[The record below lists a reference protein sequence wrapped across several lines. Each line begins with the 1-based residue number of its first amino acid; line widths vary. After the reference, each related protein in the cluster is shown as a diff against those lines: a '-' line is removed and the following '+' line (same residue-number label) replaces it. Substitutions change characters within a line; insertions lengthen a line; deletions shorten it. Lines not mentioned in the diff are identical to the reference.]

1 MDRKDVKEL
10 HFITPIEN
18 VPSIIEHGILSHNLS
33 VELPH
38 QSVAMQ
44 EIQARRKNK
53 KIPGTDKY
61 IHDHANL
68 YFDAHNATLSK
79 LRSRNNEICI
89 LRVSPKVL
97 DLPGAIISDRN
108 AASDWARFYPM
119 REGLTAIDKDLVY
132 AVSWKHP
139 DNQYEEMEHK
149 SIKGAETLVPGRVEP
164 KYFLGAYV
172 ANQIALAAFN
182 KLKIKLTAEIKNGIF
197 F

>member
-1 MDRKDVKEL
+1 MNRKDIKEL

-18 VPSIIEHGILSHNLS
+18 VPSILKYGILSHKLS
-33 VELPH
+33 KRLPH
-38 QSVAMQ
+38 DSVAMQ
-44 EIQARRKNK
+44 EIQDRRKNK

-79 LRSRNNEICI
+79 LRSKNNEICI
-89 LRVSPKVL
+89 LQISPEIL
-97 DLPGAIISDRN
+97 DLRGVIISDRN
-108 AASDWARFYPM
+108 AARDWARFYPAQ
-119 REGLTAIDKDLVY
+119 EGLATLDKDLVY

-149 SIKGAETLVPGRVEP
+149 SIKGAETLVPDKVEP
-164 KYFLGAYV
+164 KYILGAYV
-172 ANQIALAAFN
+172 ANQTALAAFN
-182 KLKIKLTAEIKNGIF
+182 KLKIELTAEIKSGIF